1 MALTRL
7 SRTGGPVLFWR
18 GPDYDSLD
26 LTGPVIANW
35 VHKGV
40 GLFGDYDLGP
50 DFTLFVPSPSGLHW
64 RELVAILSVLL
75 GGGRVVLSA
84 DSPASGGDATVSG
97 TTSAANSPASVTD
110 SATAGGID
118 PATVPDGD
126 FHAFVPLG
134 FETDPAIASAE
145 EIFVFNPPAL
155 ALSTPVDADL
165 IDVNS
170 AIRAYPDVASRRLG
184 RSGTLAVAG
193 AEATTEIPWTEAD
206 ASDAGTAGAGARP
219 TGILVS
225 HATPRPDEWPEFLH
239 HLLGGGETVLGTG
252 VEVAH
257 ITDLARTL
265 GDVRGR
271 LGSWTK

>member
-40 GLFGDYDLGP
+40 GLFGDYELGP

-64 RELVAILSVLL
+64 RELVAVLSVLL
-75 GGGRVVLSA
+75 GGGRVVLA
-84 DSPASGGDATVSG
+84 GDGDATVSG
-97 TTSAANSPASVTD
+97 TDSP
-110 SATAGGID
+110 TAGGID

-155 ALSTPVDADL
+155 ALSTPVDADFVN
-165 IDVNS
+165 VNS
-170 AIRAYPDVASRRLG
+170 AIRAYPDVTSRRLG
-184 RSGTLAVAG
+184 RSGILAVAD
-193 AEATTEIPWTEAD
+193 AEAATEIPWAEAD
-206 ASDAGTAGAGARP
+206 ASEADTAGAGTRP

-225 HATPRPDEWPEFLH
+225 HSTPRPDEWPEFLH

>member
-26 LTGPVIANW
+26 LTGPVISNW

-40 GLFGDYDLGP
+40 GLFGDYELGP

-75 GGGRVVLSA
+75 GGGRVVLA
-84 DSPASGGDATVSG
+84 GGRDATVSG
-97 TTSAANSPASVTD
+97 TTSAADSP
-110 SATAGGID
+110 AGGID

-134 FETDPAIASAE
+134 SETDPAIASAE

-155 ALSTPVDADL
+155 ALSTPVETDF

-170 AIRAYPDVASRRLG
+170 AIRAYPDVASRRLAL
-184 RSGTLAVAG
+184 SGTLAVAG
-193 AEATTEIPWTEAD
+193 ADGTREIPLTEAA
-206 ASDAGTAGAGARP
+206 ASDANAAAHSADTAGADARP

-225 HATPRPDEWPEFLH
+225 HSTPRPDEWPEFLH

>member
-40 GLFGDYDLGP
+40 GLFGDYELGP

-64 RELVAILSVLL
+64 RELVAVLSVLL
-75 GGGRVVLSA
+75 GGGRVILARGGDATDSGTGSAA
-84 DSPASGGDATVSG
+84 DSPANGGD
-97 TTSAANSPASVTD
+97 SPASD
-110 SATAGGID
+110 PQSSGAGGID

-155 ALSTPVDADL
+155 ALSTPVDADF

-170 AIRAYPDVASRRLG
+170 AIRAYPDVASRRLV

-193 AEATTEIPWTEAD
+193 ADGTREIPWAEAA
-206 ASDAGTAGAGARP
+206 ASDADTGTRP

-225 HATPRPDEWPEFLH
+225 HSTPRPDEWPEFLH